1 MRDIQNVECIT
12 EGKTEVLVF
21 KDKLTK
27 KGPGSK
33 NKVPFYNPTME
44 QNRDLSVLVNQWL
57 VNKNEKTMHI
67 LDGLA
72 ASGIRGIRFAN
83 ELEGDFDVNV
93 TINDWSEDA
102 YALIKKNLE
111 RCGLKNVVASNR
123 NLNTLLSEERFHYI
137 DVDPFGSPVY
147 FIDSAIRGIYNNGI
161 IACTATDTA
170 TLCGVYPKVCLR
182 RYGVRSFHSPVMHE
196 IGLRILLGF
205 ICREAAK
212 YDKGIEPLVCY
223 STDHYFRAY
232 IQIKNGIRY
241 ANESVDNLK
250 SINSKKLFFSSKQTT
265 EIGPLWLG
273 KIQNKNVIEEIRTI
287 LPGKQLNTKNILW
300 GFLDLLEEEADA
312 STFFYTTDDIA
323 SLLKISPP
331 RMEHIFEKLEE
342 KGYAAARTHFCP
354 TGFKTNASRDE
365 IELIFRQ
372 VK

>member
-1 MRDIQNVECIT
+1 MRDNRNVECIT

-21 KDKLTK
+21 KSKLTK

-33 NKVPFYNPTME
+33 NKVPFYNPSME
-44 QNRDLSVLVNQWL
+44 LNRDLSILVNQWL
-57 VNKNEKTMHI
+57 VNNNEKTMRI

-72 ASGIRGIRFAN
+72 ASGIRGIRLAN
-83 ELEGDFDVNV
+83 ELEGDLDV

-102 YALIKKNLE
+102 YALIKNNLE
-111 RCGLKNVVASNR
+111 RCGLKNAVASCR

-137 DVDPFGSPVY
+137 DIDPFGSPVY
-147 FIDSAIRGIYNNGI
+147 FIDSAIRSVYNNGI

-212 YDKGIEPLVCY
+212 YDKAIKPLVCY

-232 IQIKNGIRY
+232 IQVKNGIRY
-241 ANESVDNLK
+241 ANESIDNLK
-250 SINSKKLFFSSKQTT
+250 SVNSKELFFSSKQTT

-273 KIQNKNVIEEIRTI
+273 KIQNKDIIENLRTI
-287 LPGKQLNTKNILW
+287 LSEKKLNTKNILW

-312 STFFYTTDDIA
+312 SNFFYNTENLA
-323 SLLKISPP
+323 SLLKTSPP
-331 RMEHIFEKLEE
+331 KMKHIFKKLKE
-342 KGYAAARTHFCP
+342 KGYDVTRTHFSS
-354 TGFKTNASRDE
+354 TGFKTNAPRSE
-365 IELIFRQ
+365 IETIFKNQ
-372 VK
+372 K

>member
-1 MRDIQNVECIT
+1 MSNIQNVECIT

-21 KDKLTK
+21 KDKNTK

-44 QNRDLSVLVNQWL
+44 QNRDLSILVNQWL
-57 VNKNEKTMHI
+57 VNNNEKPLHI

-72 ASGIRGIRFAN
+72 ASGIRGIRLAN
-83 ELEGDFDVNV
+83 ELEGDFNV
-93 TINDWSEDA
+93 TINDWSEDS
-102 YALIKKNLE
+102 YALIKKNLK

-147 FIDSAIRGIYNNGI
+147 FIDSAIRSIYNNGI

-170 TLCGVYPKVCLR
+170 TLCGVYQKVCLR

-212 YDKGIEPLVCY
+212 YNKGIEPLICY
-223 STDHYFRAY
+223 SSDHYFRTY
-232 IQIKNGIRY
+232 VQVKKGISY

-250 SINSKKLFFSSKQTT
+250 SINSKDLFFSSKQITD
-265 EIGPLWLG
+265 IGPLWIG
-273 KIQNKNVIEEIRTI
+273 KIQNKNVIEEMRTI
-287 LPGKQLNTKNILW
+287 LSGKQFNTKNNLW
-300 GFLDLLEEEADA
+300 TFLDLLEEESDT
-312 STFFYTTDDIA
+312 SPFFYTTDELA

-331 RMEHIFEKLEE
+331 KMKHIFKKLKE
-342 KGYAAARTHFCP
+342 KGYAAARTHFCH
-354 TGFKTNASRDE
+354 TGFKTNATKDE
-365 IELIFRQ
+365 IITIF
-372 VK
+372 KH

>member
-1 MRDIQNVECIT
+1 MRDIQKVECIT

-21 KDKLTK
+21 KNNLTK

-44 QNRDLSVLVNQWL
+44 LNRDLSILVNQWL
-57 VNKNEKTMHI
+57 VNKNKKTMHI

-72 ASGIRGIRFAN
+72 ASGIRGIRLAN
-83 ELEGDFDVNV
+83 ELEGDFIV

-102 YALIKKNLE
+102 YALIKKNLK
-111 RCGLKNVVASNR
+111 RCGLKNAVASNR

-147 FIDSAIRGIYNNGI
+147 FIDSAIRGIYNKGI

-212 YDKGIEPLVCY
+212 YNKGIEPMICY

-232 IQIKNGIRY
+232 IQVKNSISY
-241 ANESVDNLK
+241 ANRSVDNLK
-250 SINSKKLFFSSKQTT
+250 SVNSKELFFSSKKTT
-265 EIGPLWLG
+265 EIGPLWFG
-273 KIQNKNVIEEIRTI
+273 KIQNKNIIEELRTI
-287 LPGKQLNTKNILW
+287 LSGKQLNTKNILW
-300 GFLDLLEEEADA
+300 GFLDLLEEEANA
-312 STFFYTTDDIA
+312 STFFYNTDDLA

-331 RMEHIFEKLEE
+331 KMKHIFEKLKE
-342 KGYAAARTHFCP
+342 KGYDAARTHFSS
-354 TGFKTNASRDE
+354 TGFKTNAPMDE
-365 IELIFRQ
+365 IETIFKHQ
-372 VK
+372 K

>member
-1 MRDIQNVECIT
+1 MSDIQNVECII

-21 KDKLTK
+21 KDNLTK

-44 QNRDLSVLVNQWL
+44 LNRDLSILVTQWL
-57 VNKNEKTMHI
+57 VNNNEKTIHI

-72 ASGIRGIRFAN
+72 ASGIRGIRLAN
-83 ELEGDFDVNV
+83 ELEGDFDV
-93 TINDWSEDA
+93 TINDWSGDA
-102 YALIKKNLE
+102 YDLIKKNLE
-111 RCGLKNVVASNR
+111 RCGLKNVVASYR
-123 NLNTLLSEERFHYI
+123 NLNTLLSEKRFHYI

-182 RYGVRSFHSPVMHE
+182 RYGVRPLHSPVMHE
-196 IGLRILLGF
+196 IGLRIIIGF

-223 STDHYFRAY
+223 STDHYFRTY
-232 IQIKNGIRY
+232 IKVKNGIDY

-250 SINSKKLFFSSKQTT
+250 SINSKELFFPSKQTNK
-265 EIGPLWLG
+265 IGPLWLG

-287 LPGKQLNTKNILW
+287 LSGKKLNTKNILW
-300 GFLDLLEEEADA
+300 AFLDVLEEESNA
-312 STFFYTTDDIA
+312 SPFFYTTDGLA

-331 RMEHIFEKLEE
+331 KMEHIFEKLKER
-342 KGYAAARTHFCP
+342 GYEVARTHFSN

-365 IELIFRQ
+365 IEKIFKHQ
-372 VK
+372 K

>member
-1 MRDIQNVECIT
+1 MSNIRDVECIT

-21 KDKLTK
+21 KNKITK
-27 KGPGSK
+27 KGPSSI

-44 QNRDLSVLVNQWL
+44 LNRDLSILVNQWL
-57 VNKNEKTMHI
+57 VNNNEKTMHI

-72 ASGIRGIRFAN
+72 ASGIRGIRLAN
-83 ELEGDFDVNV
+83 ELEGDFDV

-111 RCGLKNVVASNR
+111 MCGLKNVVVSNR

-137 DVDPFGSPVY
+137 DIDPFGSPVY

-212 YDKGIEPLVCY
+212 YDKGIEPLICH

-232 IQIKNGIRY
+232 IQVKNGISF
-241 ANESVDNLK
+241 ANKSVDKLK
-250 SINSKKLFFSSKQTT
+250 SINPKEPFFSGKQTT

-273 KIQNKNVIEEIRTI
+273 KIQNKNMIEELRTI

-300 GFLDLLEEEADA
+300 VFLGLLEEESNAPV
-312 STFFYTTDDIA
+312 FFYTTDGLA

-331 RMEHIFEKLEE
+331 KMEHIFEKLKE
-342 KGYAAARTHFCP
+342 KGYDVARTHFSS
-354 TGFKTNASRDE
+354 TGFKTNASMDE
-365 IELIFRQ
+365 IKVIFKQ
-372 VK
+372 LK

>member
-1 MRDIQNVECIT
+1 MSDIQNVECIT
-12 EGKTEVLVF
+12 EGETEVLVF

-44 QNRDLSVLVNQWL
+44 LNRDLSILVNQWL
-57 VNKNEKTMHI
+57 VNNNEKPMHI

-72 ASGIRGIRFAN
+72 ASGIRGIRLAN
-83 ELEGDFDVNV
+83 ELEGDFDV

-137 DVDPFGSPVY
+137 DVDPFGSPAY
-147 FIDSAIRGIYNNGI
+147 FIDSAIRGSYNNGI
-161 IACTATDTA
+161 IACTATDAA

-196 IGLRILLGF
+196 IGLRILIGF

-212 YDKGIEPLVCY
+212 YDKGIEPLICY

-232 IQIKNGIRY
+232 IQVKNGISY
-241 ANESVDNLK
+241 ANKSIDNLK
-250 SINSKKLFFSSKQTT
+250 IINSKELFFSSKQTT

-273 KIQNKNVIEEIRTI
+273 KIQNKNMIEELRTI
-287 LPGKQLNTKNILW
+287 LSGKQLNTKNILW

-312 STFFYTTDDIA
+312 SAFFYTTDDLA

-331 RMEHIFEKLEE
+331 KMEYIFEKLKE
-342 KGYAAARTHFCP
+342 KGCAVARTHFSP
-354 TGFKTNASRDE
+354 TGFKTKASRDE
-365 IELIFRQ
+365 IETIFKHQ
-372 VK
+372 K

>member
-1 MRDIQNVECIT
+1 
-12 EGKTEVLVF
+12 
-21 KDKLTK
+21 
-27 KGPGSK
+27 
-33 NKVPFYNPTME
+33 ME

-182 RYGVRSFHSPVMHE
+182 TVSYTH
-196 IGLRILLGF
+196 L
-205 ICREAAK
+205 
-212 YDKGIEPLVCY
+212 
-223 STDHYFRAY
+223 T
-232 IQIKNGIRY
+232 
-241 ANESVDNLK
+241 
-250 SINSKKLFFSSKQTT
+250 
-265 EIGPLWLG
+265 
-273 KIQNKNVIEEIRTI
+273 
-287 LPGKQLNTKNILW
+287 LP
-300 GFLDLLEEEADA
+300 
-312 STFFYTTDDIA
+312 
-323 SLLKISPP
+323 
-331 RMEHIFEKLEE
+331 
-342 KGYAAARTHFCP
+342 
-354 TGFKTNASRDE
+354 TN
-365 IELIFRQ
+365 
-372 VK
+372 

>member
-1 MRDIQNVECIT
+1 MRDNRNVECIT

-21 KDKLTK
+21 KSKLTK

-33 NKVPFYNPTME
+33 NKVPFYNPSME
-44 QNRDLSVLVNQWL
+44 LNRDLSILVNQWL
-57 VNKNEKTMHI
+57 VNNNEKTMRI

-72 ASGIRGIRFAN
+72 ASGIRGIRLAN
-83 ELEGDFDVNV
+83 ELEGDLDV

-102 YALIKKNLE
+102 YALIKNNLE
-111 RCGLKNVVASNR
+111 RCGLKNAVASCR

-137 DVDPFGSPVY
+137 DIDPFGSPVY
-147 FIDSAIRGIYNNGI
+147 FIDSAIRSVYNNGI

-212 YDKGIEPLVCY
+212 YDKGIKPLVCY

-232 IQIKNGIRY
+232 IQVKNGIRY
-241 ANESVDNLK
+241 ANESIDNLK
-250 SINSKKLFFSSKQTT
+250 SVNSKELFFSSKQTT

-273 KIQNKNVIEEIRTI
+273 KIQNKDIIENLRTI
-287 LPGKQLNTKNILW
+287 LSEKKLNTKNILW

-312 STFFYTTDDIA
+312 SNFFYNTENLA
-323 SLLKISPP
+323 SLLKTSPP
-331 RMEHIFEKLEE
+331 KMKHIFKKLKE
-342 KGYAAARTHFCP
+342 KGYDVTRTHFSS
-354 TGFKTNASRDE
+354 TGFKTNAPRSG
-365 IELIFRQ
+365 IETIFKNQ
-372 VK
+372 K

>member
-1 MRDIQNVECIT
+1 LIMSDIQNVECIT

-44 QNRDLSVLVNQWL
+44 LNRDLSILINQWL
-57 VNKNEKTMHI
+57 VNNNEKPMHI

-72 ASGIRGIRFAN
+72 ASGIRGIRLAN
-83 ELEGDFDVNV
+83 ELEGDFDV

-182 RYGVRSFHSPVMHE
+182 RYGVRSFHSLVMHE
-196 IGLRILLGF
+196 IGLRILPVSYTHLTLPTS
-205 ICREAAK
+205 
-212 YDKGIEPLVCY
+212 DLV
-223 STDHYFRAY
+223 
-232 IQIKNGIRY
+232 
-241 ANESVDNLK
+241 
-250 SINSKKLFFSSKQTT
+250 
-265 EIGPLWLG
+265 
-273 KIQNKNVIEEIRTI
+273 
-287 LPGKQLNTKNILW
+287 
-300 GFLDLLEEEADA
+300 
-312 STFFYTTDDIA
+312 
-323 SLLKISPP
+323 
-331 RMEHIFEKLEE
+331 
-342 KGYAAARTHFCP
+342 
-354 TGFKTNASRDE
+354 
-365 IELIFRQ
+365 
-372 VK
+372 